1 MSSLIDVIALQ
12 EDELILMIS
21 RGNEE
26 ALGLLFSLYETKL
39 RFESTT
45 FGNKFNLP
53 VIDKEDL
60 YQEIKLSLYEA
71 VLKYDFRQGKFYN
84 FWYTLMRRNIFS
96 YLKKECSPSNDSR
109 RNEQF
114 DEGKGYL
121 DLSFNDSNSIDSDL
135 YFSVFDDEKD
145 RVFSMC
151 LKLWVEGYSYKEIS
165 VILDMTIASVNYH
178 IRAGISKMK
187 EKIKGN

>member
-1 MSSLIDVIALQ
+1 MNSLIDVVDLQ
-12 EDELILMIS
+12 EDELILMIAK
-21 RGNEE
+21 GNEE
-26 ALGLLFSLYETKL
+26 ALELLFSLYETKL
-39 RFESTT
+39 KFESVT

-84 FWYTLMRRNIFS
+84 FWYTLMKRNIFS
-96 YLKKECSPSNDSR
+96 YLRKECSPSNDSR

-114 DEGKGYL
+114 DEAKGYL
-121 DLSFNDSNSIDSDL
+121 ELDFCDSNKIDSDL
-135 YFSVFDDEKD
+135 YFSVFDNEKNQT
-145 RVFSMC
+145 FSTC
-151 LKLWVEGYSYKEIS
+151 LKLWVEGYTYKEIS
-165 VILDMTIASVNYH
+165 VILNMTIASVNYH

-187 EKIKGN
+187 EKIKDN